1 MSRETTTAPARAD
14 AGAMPTDHQP
24 ATETETDTT
33 DVVEGSRAES
43 AEWHALYSPNRSVL
57 WGALYTAEDFD
68 NSDES
73 DDSAETEYIDVDEDA
88 DGDVV
93 EYFDIPETAVDAA
106 AAKDLLWVEDEQV
119 SEDPF
124 DPAAVLF
131 FVPDEDT
138 AALLDPAW
146 LAEHGAFIVPA
157 SPDLPYLDLVERFDA
172 RGVDIAGFAP
182 ESTKPSVPGIAD
194 LTGARSLPPIPRVW
208 LENGIIEAGAVNK
221 LTAASGFGK
230 TILLS
235 DMAVNWSLGLSA
247 LDVDEDGKPRR
258 LKRPQRV
265 LYIDGELGLPWW
277 ADYMH
282 RFRFPRYLRNFHLRT
297 LPTSDDDAPSWPALG
312 TPEGADAFLAFIRE
326 FASASGG
333 LDVIVLDTLSAFVG
347 GEESSNDTWL
357 EFDRLVTLP
366 LKASGITV
374 VYADHTGHDNSRAR
388 GASAK
393 KAKLDVEW
401 VLDLPD
407 KSAPDTLRLS
417 NTVETGKMRNGFDGY
432 PRVVHLERRD
442 EPLTH
447 VRSAGPSRTT
457 SDQRADTAG
466 VDPKV
471 TMLVYHMNRLKLSGD
486 VSRRKAA
493 AALRADGHAV
503 STDDLTEALKLHKSN
518 KAGPC
523 EEAPQD

>member
-1 MSRETTTAPARAD
+1 M
-14 AGAMPTDHQP
+14 
-24 ATETETDTT
+24 
-33 DVVEGSRAES
+33 EGSRAES
-43 AEWHALYSPNRSVL
+43 TEWHALYSPNRSVL

-93 EYFDIPETAVDAA
+93 EYFDVPETAVDAA
-106 AAKDLLWVEDEQV
+106 AALDLLWVEDEQV

-157 SPDLPYLDLVERFDA
+157 SPDLPYLDLVERFEA

-182 ESTKPSVPGIAD
+182 ESTEPSVPGIAD

-235 DMAVNWSLGLSA
+235 DMAVNWSLGMSS

-258 LKRPQRV
+258 LNRPQRV

-277 ADYMH
+277 TDYTR
-282 RFRFPRYLRNFHLRT
+282 RFRFPRHLPNFHLRT
-297 LPTSDDDAPSWPALG
+297 LTDDAPTWPALC
-312 TPEGADAFLAFIRE
+312 TPDGAEAFLAFIRE
-326 FASASGG
+326 FAIAVGG

-417 NTVETGKMRNGFDGY
+417 NPVDTGKMRNGFDGH

-442 EPLTH
+442 NPLTH
-447 VRSAGPSRTT
+447 VRVDVTRAAKSSALDG
-457 SDQRADTAG
+457 DT
-466 VDPKV
+466 DPRVLDLVVKMDAAKLPFKV
-471 TMLVYHMNRLKLSGD
+471 TKRD
-486 VSRRKAA
+486 AIA
-493 AALRADGHAV
+493 ELRAKRKHKFDDKLVTTAIEFRENREAARLAAEETPDGGGIDAQ
-503 STDDLTEALKLHKSN
+503 E
-518 KAGPC
+518 
-523 EEAPQD
+523 